1 MKKNNPPIFLITTI
15 IQILCFV
22 FALDGLLYRYSL
34 LRLICTIVIGICLAI
49 SVVVAVKDKINRSKQ
64 A

>member
-1 MKKNNPPIFLITTI
+1 MKKNNLFI
-15 IQILCFV
+15 ISIILQTLS
-22 FALDGLLYRYSL
+22 FALVLWGLLSRYSL

-64 A
+64 V